1 MISFARLLELPCI
14 FFLLY
19 PIVAETKCYDP
30 DGQEVGWVKPCRSLG
45 VDTPMC
51 CQLDRT
57 DGYQDDEC
65 LPQGICKSHYFEGE
79 LFVLACESSNWVGD
93 LGCSP
98 LAKICGKCSSAA
110 TFNNNT
116 L

>member
-1 MISFARLLELPCI
+1 
-14 FFLLY
+14 
-19 PIVAETKCYDP
+19 VAETKCYDP
-30 DGQEVGWVKPCRSLG
+30 DGKEVGWVKPCRSLG

-79 LFVLACESSNWVGD
+79 LFILACESSNWAGD

-98 LAKICGKCSSAA
+98 LSEICGKCSSAA
-110 TFNNNT
+110 NFNNKAQEGKNVY
-116 L
+116 